1 MNLSSCQLKAQRI
14 TQSIDAYVDF
24 GAESSSTPAQGLG
37 DLTTVFFEPP
47 AAQGW
52 ARTTVLSM
60 MMHSFPYALIT
71 PAGKAFVDAVPV
83 PVALRQQ
90 SPGGTASCHPQHSLD
105 EASAIIIP
113 SNVEVRT

>member
-1 MNLSSCQLKAQRI
+1 MGTDHSAIN
-14 TQSIDAYVDF
+14 DD
-24 GAESSSTPAQGLG
+24 
-37 DLTTVFFEPP
+37 
-47 AAQGW
+47 
-52 ARTTVLSM
+52 VLHIRVLHKM
-60 MMHSFPYALIT
+60 LMHSFPYALIT